1 MHFPNKKL
9 QKDIAALG
17 QRRTSSW
24 ALIGT
29 ILDQVDH
36 EKDWAYDARSFSEWM
51 KSFALSIGMN
61 ESSLWRYLSAIRY
74 YQKLRKDLNLRK
86 ELPDSVSAEGLEL
99 LEKLERVVPKKEFDE
114 VAGRVLG
121 GDVKRNEL
129 RELWKTYRPILTGR
143 TARGKN
149 VIAPRVDPM
158 DREQRILQTEARVLT
173 TLMWAGPEWTGLH
186 DPQFY
191 YPMREVVLPRGVGL
205 QTPRAFDMLAIV
217 RKTVESPVMLIAVEI
232 CSRIKDFSS
241 LDSVAPYCDRLWVA
255 LVGKE
260 KIPDKARLPVFVGIL
275 RVKAGGL
282 RVERAAGEDSP
293 GLGAKTGEMVK
304 ELLIPLLRG

>member
-1 MHFPNKKL
+1 MPFPNKKL
-9 QKDIAALG
+9 QKEIEKVV

-24 ALIGT
+24 TLIGR

-36 EKDWAYDARSFSEWM
+36 EKDWAYNARSFSEWM

-74 YQKLRKDLNLRK
+74 YDKLRNDLNLRK
-86 ELPDSVSAEGLEL
+86 ELPDCSAESLEL
-99 LEKLERVVPKKEFDE
+99 LEKIERVVPKKEFEE

-121 GDVKRNEL
+121 GGVKRNEL

-173 TLMWAGPEWTGLH
+173 TLMAAGPEWTGLH

-191 YPMREVVLPRGVGL
+191 HPMREVVLPRGTGL
-205 QTPRAFDMLAIV
+205 QTPRFDMLAIA

-255 LVGKE
+255 LVRKE
-260 KIPDKARLPVFVGIL
+260 KIPDEALLPEFVGIL

-282 RVERAAGEDSP
+282 RVERAGGEDSP

-304 ELLIPLLRG
+304 ELLPPLLRG